1 MSELSDIKESINEL
15 KQIVNGHIA
24 VTNEYRRNQEKV
36 QSAITDA
43 IWDKGREPGALTKLD
58 RLIEKDKSRTW
69 LMRTVVTAV
78 AGLGLDRL
86 WHLLKP

>member
-1 MSELSDIKESINEL
+1 MSELSDIKDSINEL

-24 VTNEYRRNQEKV
+24 VTNEYRKNQDKV

-58 RLIEKDKSRTW
+58 RLIEREKDRSWFQRGIIASIIT
-69 LMRTVVTAV
+69 
-78 AGLGLDRL
+78 LGVDRV
-86 WHLLKP
+86 WHLFKP